1 MKRFTT
7 LLALAMV
14 VALGAANVS
23 YAAKGDKAANKAAKG
38 DKAGKKDGVMGT
50 VVKADATSITV
61 QTRGKKGAEVTVT
74 VDANTKFEGVTSAA
88 DLKPGQRI
96 IATPTTGTA
105 TKVVVHGGKG
115 DKAGRAGRKGKKQAD
130 AGAAPAATPAPATP
144 APDAAK

>member
-7 LLALAMV
+7 LLALAFV
-14 VALGAANVS
+14 IVLGANVS

-38 DKAGKKDGVMGT
+38 DRPNKKDSVIGT

-74 VDANTKFEGVTSAA
+74 VDANTKFEGVTGAA
-88 DLKPGQRI
+88 DLKAGQHI
-96 IATPTTGTA
+96 VATPNVGTA

-115 DKAGRAGRKGKKQAD
+115 DKAGKAGKKGKNKD
-130 AGAAPAATPAPATP
+130 NAAAPATP

>member
-7 LLALAMV
+7 LLALAFV
-14 VALGAANVS
+14 IALGANVS

-38 DKAGKKDGVMGT
+38 DKANKKDSVMGT

-74 VDANTKFEGVTSAA
+74 VDANTKFQGVASAA
-88 DLKPGQRI
+88 DLKPGQKI
-96 IATPTTGTA
+96 VATPNTGTA
-105 TKVVVHGGKG
+105 TKVTVHGGKG
-115 DKAGRAGRKGKKQAD
+115 DKAGKAGKKKD
-130 AGAAPAATPAPATP
+130 KGAAPAAAAAP